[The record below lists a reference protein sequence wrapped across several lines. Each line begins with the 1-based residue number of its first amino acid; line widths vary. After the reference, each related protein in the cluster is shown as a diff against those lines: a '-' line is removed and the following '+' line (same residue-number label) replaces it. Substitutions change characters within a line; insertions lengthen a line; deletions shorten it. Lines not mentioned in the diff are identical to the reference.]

1 MINVCHLG
9 VTYTARALLDSG
21 SEATFI
27 SERLFRILKLPYQ
40 SVQARVSG
48 LNQAVAAQS
57 TKMCH
62 FQIGSPIKPRLHIEA
77 EAFVVPLLSG
87 KLPSSSIPKEQL
99 KDLPSFTW
107 ADPSFFQS
115 SQIDL
120 LIGADILPSILLSG
134 SRTKI
139 CGTLLGQETVFGWI
153 LSGPVSKAVPK
164 SISNFSTKVS
174 ISSEAKLEKLLTKFW
189 EVEDLPGKPVK
200 ESDSFCEKNFVQTTR
215 RDDTGRYVVTLPFR
229 SCDRI
234 DLGHSRSIALA
245 QFLKN
250 ESRLRKNPTLKEE
263 YEAVIRDYLD
273 QRHMSPIVPDSSG
286 KNFYL
291 PHHAV
296 FKPDSTTTKV
306 RVVFNAS
313 CPTSNGKSLNDIL
326 HPGPVLQSDLTLQVL
341 RWRFFRFV
349 FNADITKMYRQILVA
364 PEHTPFQ
371 RILFRDAN
379 DQICDYELKTVTFG
393 VNCAP
398 FLAIRVLQQLAKDV
412 RTTFPLASE
421 IISTSMFVDD
431 VLAGAHTKQSAGVA
445 IEQLRAALRS
455 AGFPLRKW
463 TSNSKCIL
471 KDIPKDHLLREGFLE
486 LDDQS
491 TAKTLGIRWQAN
503 KDEFFFVPSDI
514 TPKAVLSKREVLSQ
528 IARLFDPA
536 GWLAPF
542 VIRAKIFMQ
551 EIWLQQLGWDDP
563 LPAELMGKWNEFLMS
578 YPTINQIRIPRWVK
592 FGPQSK
598 VQYHGFCDASQQAYG
613 AAIYVRIE
621 HAQEVSISLLTA
633 KTRVAPVKT
642 MSIPRLELC
651 GAVLLA
657 ELFQSVVPQLPPDD
671 FDTFYW
677 TDSTIVLAWLSKP
690 PCTWTCFVA
699 NRIAKITQSVDAG
712 KWSHVRSEFN
722 PADLASRGVAPQD
735 LASSNLWWNGPQW
748 LQLPKEQ
755 WPTPI
760 ESVPETE
767 LEQRPIKCNL
777 AKLPPSEDYIDRFS
791 DLSRALRVTV
801 YVLRFL
807 RRCKVPSTVLPTE
820 ISTAEIREAQ
830 ECLHVLTQRQGYPK
844 EYSCLLKK
852 QQIPSSS
859 PLKNLNP
866 FLDHRGVLRASGRLV
881 ASDTLSYDERHP
893 IIIPYSSPWA
903 RLLVRF
909 THRISLHGESQLLM
923 RLIRSKYWIPKLKTL
938 LKATISA
945 CKVCLIYRKRLQTQ
959 LMGELPAERATFSR
973 PFTHTGVDFAGPF
986 EIKNYTGRACLIT
999 KGYVCVFVCFSTKAI
1014 HLEAT
1019 SDLTSEKF
1027 LAAFARLAGRRGCPQ
1042 KLYSDNGKTF
1052 VGASAIITRDFLQ
1065 ATREM
1070 VTAHYSHQNLSWYFN
1085 PPSAPHMGGLWEAGV
1100 KSFKAHFY
1108 KSASSVKYTFEELST
1123 LLIKIEACL
1132 NSRPISPMSEDPTDL
1147 LALTP
1152 GHFLIGGPLLALAE
1166 PEIKANAVSIINRW
1180 QRLKGLHQQFCV
1192 RWKEEY
1198 LKELHKRNK
1207 WQSPT
1212 TNLQVDDMVIIK
1224 EDNLPTNEW
1233 RLGRIQKVC
1242 PGADDKVRV
1251 VDVLT
1256 SRGVIQK
1263 MAPHPKAQKPNYPPQ
1278 GIASYRCRVCRGVH
1292 ALRKCQQFLK
1302 LTAEKRLRAVLIN
1315 KYCSNCLAHEHS
1327 GRSCRSAGKCRLCQR
1342 DHHTLLHLHNEGG
1355 RRRRSLQ
1362 RSRSSRMRSPSRSPH
1377 RHPLGRSDS
1386 DLGVEPLSSARP
1398 SSPAALQ
1405 EDQRGAYTTTLSTL
1419 LQHKATS
1426 VLPTAEVVIHTG
1438 VKRFELKAL
1447 IDPCCPTSRI
1457 NASLARSLGLSV
1469 TSVGTDGVCTAR
1481 LQSIRG
1487 PLDEEVIFHVDSQL
1501 QQSLALADERWFR
1514 PSTIF
1519 LVLGAEVYPHIIRSG
1534 FIAGHRGSPVAQNS
1548 AFGWI
1553 LSGPCGH

>member
-9 VTYTARALLDSG
+9 VTCTARALLDSG

-77 EAFVVPLLSG
+77 ESFVVPLLSG
-87 KLPSSSIPKEQL
+87 KLPSNSIPKEQL

-107 ADPSFFQS
+107 ADPSFFES

-200 ESDSFCEKNFVQTTR
+200 ESDSFCEKYFVQTTR
-215 RDDTGRYVVTLPFR
+215 RDDTGRYVVTLPFRSCDRIDLGHSRSIALAQFLKNESRLRKNPTLKKNMKQACVTLPFR

-291 PHHAV
+291 PHHAF

-313 CPTSNGKSLNDIL
+313 CPTFNGKSLNDIL

-421 IISTSMFVDD
+421 IISTSMYVDD
-431 VLAGAHTKQSAGVA
+431 VLAGAHTKQSASVA

-503 KDEFFFVPSDI
+503 KDEFFFAPSDI

-578 YPTINQIRIPRWVK
+578 YPTINQP
-592 FGPQSK
+592 
-598 VQYHGFCDASQQAYG
+598 
-613 AAIYVRIE
+613 
-621 HAQEVSISLLTA
+621 
-633 KTRVAPVKT
+633 
-642 MSIPRLELC
+642 
-651 GAVLLA
+651 
-657 ELFQSVVPQLPPDD
+657 
-671 FDTFYW
+671 
-677 TDSTIVLAWLSKP
+677 
-690 PCTWTCFVA
+690 
-699 NRIAKITQSVDAG
+699 
-712 KWSHVRSEFN
+712 
-722 PADLASRGVAPQD
+722 
-735 LASSNLWWNGPQW
+735 
-748 LQLPKEQ
+748 
-755 WPTPI
+755 
-760 ESVPETE
+760 
-767 LEQRPIKCNL
+767 
-777 AKLPPSEDYIDRFS
+777 
-791 DLSRALRVTV
+791 
-801 YVLRFL
+801 
-807 RRCKVPSTVLPTE
+807 
-820 ISTAEIREAQ
+820 
-830 ECLHVLTQRQGYPK
+830 
-844 EYSCLLKK
+844 
-852 QQIPSSS
+852 
-859 PLKNLNP
+859 
-866 FLDHRGVLRASGRLV
+866 
-881 ASDTLSYDERHP
+881 
-893 IIIPYSSPWA
+893 
-903 RLLVRF
+903 
-909 THRISLHGESQLLM
+909 
-923 RLIRSKYWIPKLKTL
+923 
-938 LKATISA
+938 
-945 CKVCLIYRKRLQTQ
+945 
-959 LMGELPAERATFSR
+959 
-973 PFTHTGVDFAGPF
+973 
-986 EIKNYTGRACLIT
+986 
-999 KGYVCVFVCFSTKAI
+999 
-1014 HLEAT
+1014 
-1019 SDLTSEKF
+1019 
-1027 LAAFARLAGRRGCPQ
+1027 
-1042 KLYSDNGKTF
+1042 
-1052 VGASAIITRDFLQ
+1052 
-1065 ATREM
+1065 
-1070 VTAHYSHQNLSWYFN
+1070 
-1085 PPSAPHMGGLWEAGV
+1085 
-1100 KSFKAHFY
+1100 
-1108 KSASSVKYTFEELST
+1108 
-1123 LLIKIEACL
+1123 
-1132 NSRPISPMSEDPTDL
+1132 
-1147 LALTP
+1147 
-1152 GHFLIGGPLLALAE
+1152 
-1166 PEIKANAVSIINRW
+1166 
-1180 QRLKGLHQQFCV
+1180 
-1192 RWKEEY
+1192 
-1198 LKELHKRNK
+1198 
-1207 WQSPT
+1207 
-1212 TNLQVDDMVIIK
+1212 
-1224 EDNLPTNEW
+1224 
-1233 RLGRIQKVC
+1233 
-1242 PGADDKVRV
+1242 
-1251 VDVLT
+1251 
-1256 SRGVIQK
+1256 
-1263 MAPHPKAQKPNYPPQ
+1263 
-1278 GIASYRCRVCRGVH
+1278 
-1292 ALRKCQQFLK
+1292 
-1302 LTAEKRLRAVLIN
+1302 
-1315 KYCSNCLAHEHS
+1315 
-1327 GRSCRSAGKCRLCQR
+1327 
-1342 DHHTLLHLHNEGG
+1342 
-1355 RRRRSLQ
+1355 
-1362 RSRSSRMRSPSRSPH
+1362 
-1377 RHPLGRSDS
+1377 
-1386 DLGVEPLSSARP
+1386 
-1398 SSPAALQ
+1398 
-1405 EDQRGAYTTTLSTL
+1405 
-1419 LQHKATS
+1419 
-1426 VLPTAEVVIHTG
+1426 
-1438 VKRFELKAL
+1438 
-1447 IDPCCPTSRI
+1447 
-1457 NASLARSLGLSV
+1457 
-1469 TSVGTDGVCTAR
+1469 
-1481 LQSIRG
+1481 
-1487 PLDEEVIFHVDSQL
+1487 
-1501 QQSLALADERWFR
+1501 
-1514 PSTIF
+1514 
-1519 LVLGAEVYPHIIRSG
+1519 
-1534 FIAGHRGSPVAQNS
+1534 
-1548 AFGWI
+1548 
-1553 LSGPCGH
+1553 